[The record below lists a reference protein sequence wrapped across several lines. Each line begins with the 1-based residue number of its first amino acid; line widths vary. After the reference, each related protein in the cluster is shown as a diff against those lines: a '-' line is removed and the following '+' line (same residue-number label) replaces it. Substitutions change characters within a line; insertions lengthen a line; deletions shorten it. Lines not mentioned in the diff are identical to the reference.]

1 MIQRCHAVIEAD
13 WKLLQEMTPRLSLP
27 RPDHSGRRRRGRAY
41 YSSGRIVVWAVTR
54 AHDRELM
61 ARRAAELCLKRANR
75 SLWVEAMV
83 SCVAKVEGISLA
95 ESGPQEPR
103 SAIDGAAAAPLVS
116 PSMSTATP
124 LPRAGA
130 ADFIQFTMPSAP
142 IITATMT
149 PMAPFAGPTPT
160 TPGTIETPADTRE
173 HPREDAHEHPD
184 GDADEHLDAEGGVF
198 IPEPRW
204 KSGQAP

>member
-83 SCVAKVEGISLA
+83 LCVAKVAGTPIIETTS
-95 ESGPQEPR
+95 QEPR
-103 SAIDGAAAAPLVS
+103 SAINETAPAILVS
-116 PSMSTATP
+116 PSISKATP
-124 LPRAGA
+124 LPRVGT

-142 IITATMT
+142 IITATMI

-160 TPGTIETPADTRE
+160 TPGTSETPADTRE
-173 HPREDAHEHPD
+173 HPREDAHEHPG
-184 GDADEHLDAEGGVF
+184 GDADEHPDAEGGVF